1 MATSLQGDLESWE
14 QNDQHSILLTLG
26 DKNFYKR
33 EMMTSIVSND
43 TKRTNMIYD
52 KVELCLRL
60 K

>member
-14 QNDQHSILLTLG
+14 QNDQHSILL
-26 DKNFYKR
+26 
-33 EMMTSIVSND
+33 TSIVSND